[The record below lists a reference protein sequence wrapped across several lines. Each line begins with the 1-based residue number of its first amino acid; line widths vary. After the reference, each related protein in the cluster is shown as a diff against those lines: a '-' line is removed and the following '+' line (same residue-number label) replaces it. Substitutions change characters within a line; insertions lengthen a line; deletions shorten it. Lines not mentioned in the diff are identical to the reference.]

1 MARYHPTSIHN
12 DIEVGFSGHS
22 ASPVKPA
29 ASPRRPGHLFCD
41 PCDDA
46 DDHLGRHHYLDICFR
61 CRRPLGGNRD
71 IFMYRGDMPFCSEE
85 CRQEQIEI
93 DEAREQRSKQ
103 TGRAEQERQ
112 RQQKQ
117 SHPRIPVWAW

>member
-1 MARYHPTSIHN
+1 
-12 DIEVGFSGHS
+12 
-22 ASPVKPA
+22 
-29 ASPRRPGHLFCD
+29 
-41 PCDDA
+41 
-46 DDHLGRHHYLDICFR
+46 
-61 CRRPLGGNRD
+61 
-71 IFMYRGDMPFCSEE
+71 MPFCSEE

-112 RQQKQ
+112 RQQKA